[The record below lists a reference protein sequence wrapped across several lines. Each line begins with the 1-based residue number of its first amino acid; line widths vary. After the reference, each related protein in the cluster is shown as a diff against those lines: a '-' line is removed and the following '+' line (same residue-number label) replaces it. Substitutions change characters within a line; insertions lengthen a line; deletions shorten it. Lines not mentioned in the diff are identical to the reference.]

1 MPTFSNQSN
10 KTHILMKQS
19 FVIALLASAAISAQ
33 ATNEP
38 AQMTGLN
45 GYTVDPVFTIGESIN
60 GYLPVGIPDGMSAY
74 DAGEQVLLLM
84 NHELNNG
91 QGYPYI
97 LANGTALIGARV
109 SAFAIDKE
117 TRKITD
123 GGLAFNTIY
132 NRAGEIVDDSS
143 DLEFGALNRL
153 CSAYGVEAGK
163 DGFVDAI
170 FFTGEETG
178 GGTEWA
184 LDVDNQVLWAAP
196 ALGRGAW
203 ESVTSL
209 NVPSI
214 NNTHVAILLGDDRG
228 AAPLYLYVGK
238 KAPSGTFLER
248 NGLAEGKLYMW
259 KANDGSDQ
267 PAEFTGTGTFK
278 SGYFVEVENYNPAKA
293 GTPGYDALG
302 YADQASLDAQRNTL
316 GAFRFSRPE
325 DLHTN
330 PSNGTQVVFASTGR
344 SLTLDGVSDNA
355 DLWGTTY
362 IIDVKLNKGDTKK
375 NKISANLRVSFDGDD
390 ANGNGLAHPDFGIRS
405 PDNLTWASNHF
416 AYIQEDRSVG
426 GFGDESGE
434 ETSIW
439 RLKTQNGSILRVA
452 QMDRSAIPTGQ
463 TDFAPSDL
471 GNWESSGI
479 IDASALF
486 GEKKG
491 DLLLFNV
498 QAHSL
503 NGGIIATENLAQGGQ
518 ILFLKS
524 K

>member
-1 MPTFSNQSN
+1 
-10 KTHILMKQS
+10 MKKS
-19 FVIALLASAAISAQ
+19 FVTALLASAALSAQ
-33 ATNEP
+33 ATTEP

-45 GYTVDPVFTIGESIN
+45 GYTVDPIFTIGETIN

-74 DAGEQVLLLM
+74 DAGEQVLLLVS
-84 NHELNNG
+84 HELRST
-91 QGYPYI
+91 QGYEYT
-97 LANGTALIGARV
+97 LDNGTKLIGARV

-117 TRKITD
+117 TREITD
-123 GGLAFNTIY
+123 GGLAYDSIY
-132 NRAGEIVDDSS
+132 NRAGNLVVDST

-163 DGFVDAI
+163 DGFLDAI
-170 FFTGEETG
+170 FFTGEEAS
-178 GGTEWA
+178 GGTMWA
-184 LDVDNQVLWAAP
+184 LDVDTQVLWAAP

-203 ESVTSL
+203 ESATSL
-209 NVPSI
+209 NIPSI
-214 NNTHVAILLGDDRG
+214 NNTHVALLLGDDRG
-228 AAPLYLYVGK
+228 AAPLYLYVGEK
-238 KAPSGTFLER
+238 VPGGTFLER

-267 PAEFTGTGTFK
+267 PAEFTGTGTLK

-293 GTPGYDALG
+293 GTPGYDVLG
-302 YADQASLDAQRNTL
+302 YADQSTLDEQRDTL

-344 SLTLDGVSDNA
+344 KLTLDGVTDDA

-362 IIDVKLNKGDTKK
+362 VIDVKINKGAIKK
-375 NKISANLRVSFDGDD
+375 NTISTNLRISFDGDD
-390 ANGNGLAHPDFGIRS
+390 AAGNGLSHPDFGIRS

-426 GFGDESGE
+426 GFGNESGE
-434 ETSIW
+434 EASIW
-439 RLKTQNGSILRVA
+439 RLKTQSGSILRVA
-452 QMDRSAIPTGQ
+452 QIDRSAVPTGQ
-463 TDFAPSDL
+463 EDTDPLDL
-471 GNWESSGI
+471 GDWESSGI
-479 IDASALF
+479 IDVSQLF

-498 QAHSL
+498 QAHSVK
-503 NGGIIATENLAQGGQ
+503 GGIIDTENLVQGGQ